1 MERSLGALTNKRSSP
16 SEIIHLCGFRS
27 VLNEKEIKMR
37 RRMEESN
44 YIPPRVQDQV
54 NSFIFG
60 QNYNFEKPNC
70 S

>member
-1 MERSLGALTNKRSSP
+1 
-16 SEIIHLCGFRS
+16 
-27 VLNEKEIKMR
+27 
-37 RRMEESN
+37 MEESN

-70 S
+70 RERKPTEKEKRASALGDGVMNPPGTCQSHRPSCTQRE